1 MQFGRGCLS
10 GAEIAPFWLWLTPPA
25 SLSLVGDG
33 PIRSWLGLLWY
44 SLSRLFCE
52 WTWQCLRLGLSQ
64 DSSLSL
70 SLSLFSFLLLALPQ
84 FGLLSHISSLRLP
97 SWHSGP
103 VLTLRNA
110 ACVFLFS
117 LLLVVD
123 VSTGSCHRHVTCGF
137 KLSIYLFFLLVML
150 PSEIPKLP
158 TDPLVRVFPSV
169 WKLLRF

>member
-70 SLSLFSFLLLALPQ
+70 SLSLSLFL
-84 FGLLSHISSLRLP
+84 SP
-97 SWHSGP
+97 SGSP
-103 VLTLRNA
+103 TVA